1 VVSTSNL
8 QIHIV
13 EEKDAAKRLDVFL
26 AEVTGITRSQIQKAI
41 TEGLV
46 KIDERVVSK
55 ANYRLKPGQKIVFVP
70 PIPQESELNP
80 EAIPLDILYEDKHL
94 IVVNKAAG
102 MVVHPAPGHEQGTLV
117 HALLHH
123 CQDLSGIGGVK
134 RPGIVHRLDKDTSGV
149 LLVAKNDVA
158 HLELSRQFKE
168 RLIEKEYLC
177 LVLGVPEKGKGVIDF
192 PIGRHPT
199 DRKKF
204 SIHTQK
210 PRDALTLWELKEA
223 FSYCSLLLCQPKTG
237 RTHQIRVHLTA
248 IGHPILGDPLYLR
261 KSRLSKIP
269 DKAMRALLKQTPR
282 LMLHAWR
289 VRFTHPISGER
300 MEFVAPLPEDMT
312 VFIEKIKE
320 VTRA

>member
-1 VVSTSNL
+1 VVSIPNL
-8 QIHIV
+8 QIYIV

-46 KIDERVVSK
+46 KIDERIVSK
-55 ANYRLKPGQKIVFVP
+55 ANYRLRPGQKIVFVP
-70 PIPQESELNP
+70 PILQESELNP
-80 EAIPLDILYEDKHL
+80 EAIPLEILYEDKHL
-94 IVVNKAAG
+94 IVVNKPAG

-123 CQDLSGIGGVK
+123 CQDLSGIGGVR

-149 LLVAKNDVA
+149 LLVAKNDAA

-177 LVLGVPEKGKGVIDF
+177 LVLGIPETRKGIIDF

-204 SIHTQK
+204 SVYTKK

-248 IGHPILGDPLYLR
+248 IGRPILGDPLYLR

-269 DKAMRALLKQTPR
+269 DKDIRALLKQTPR

-289 VRFTHPISGER
+289 VRFTHPISGEK

-312 VFIEKIKE
+312 VFTEKIKE